1 LEPLLLT
8 DCKGIKA
15 APFEVT
21 EPPPAEPVVMGSV
34 QQMPTYPVPTSETP
48 KEKWKIY
55 RENGPKNQL
64 FQ

>member
-1 LEPLLLT
+1 MKKIP
-8 DCKGIKA
+8 
-15 APFEVT
+15 PEVT

-48 KEKWKIY
+48 KEKWKMC
-55 RENGPKNQL
+55 RENGPQNQL